1 VQQLIGRVPE
11 VEQIADEAFLANPG
25 ARPVQVVGVTR
36 ALFPREGEPSAG
48 KDAARRFLGFVE
60 DALAAGEGEVEYDIT
75 PVEGWLLLNPQL
87 WATWRKAGVRVSPVE
102 HHVGWPVDVLESLR
116 EPIAALPPGS
126 ADIFIGWEPPHGQ
139 ASLELGHA
147 LLARA
152 RRAAGRP
159 DLRPLSGSDR

>member
-1 VQQLIGRVPE
+1 VDRGTLVQQLIGRVPE

-87 WATWRKAGVRVSPVE
+87 WATWRKAIGERLQTRLDAANRGSFGSFSRFFERV
-102 HHVGWPVDVLESLR
+102 LR
-116 EPIAALPPGS
+116 EIPEA
-126 ADIFIGWEPPHGQ
+126 
-139 ASLELGHA
+139 
-147 LLARA
+147 
-152 RRAAGRP
+152 
-159 DLRPLSGSDR
+159 